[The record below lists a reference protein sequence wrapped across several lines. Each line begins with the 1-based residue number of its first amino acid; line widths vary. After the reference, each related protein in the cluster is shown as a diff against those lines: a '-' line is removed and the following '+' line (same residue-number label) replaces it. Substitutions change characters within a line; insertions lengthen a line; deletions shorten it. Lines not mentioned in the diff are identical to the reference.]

1 MNRKASIVAAVLLA
15 PVLLLGSGVLLTRT
29 GGDGAATSAGTPPVP
44 GTDVLDSGA
53 DLSTSIDAL
62 QQRLERLPQDDSAW
76 SALGFAYVAQARRTA
91 DPTYYGKADEALARS
106 LELRPEANADALA
119 GQAALA
125 NARHDF
131 ALGRDLA
138 TAAVEVDAYDSTA
151 RGVLAD
157 AQLELGDLESAL
169 DTLDAML
176 RLRPGVPSFTR
187 VAYTYE
193 LRGDV
198 ENARYSL
205 ERALDVSS
213 NAGDASYV
221 LLQLGDLAW
230 SQGDY
235 AAADEHYADGL
246 RRDPGQVALLASQAR
261 SAASQG
267 RTDAAVLAYAD
278 VVERLPQP
286 SYLVEYGE
294 LLDSLG
300 RSDEAAEQYAV
311 ADAAAALFQA
321 SGSVQDV
328 EMVLYQADHGRPAEA
343 LATAQAQYGSRR
355 SPQVL
360 DAMAWALHANG
371 RDAEALALVQE
382 VEAAGTRNATWAY
395 HRGMIQLAVGDT
407 GAGRL
412 SLEAA
417 LDTNPAFSALH
428 APLARAA
435 LDGLAAG

>member
-15 PVLLLGSGVLLTRT
+15 PVLLLAAGVLLTRT
-29 GGDGAATSAGTPPVP
+29 SGDSAATSAAAPMVP
-44 GTDVLDSGA
+44 GTEALDSGA
-53 DLSTSIDAL
+53 DLSDSIDAL
-62 QQRLERLPQDDSAW
+62 QRRLQRLPEDQSAW
-76 SALGFAYVAQARRTA
+76 AALGFAYVAQARRTA
-91 DPTYYGKADEALARS
+91 DPSYYDKADEALSRS
-106 LELRPEANADALA
+106 LELEPDANADALA

-131 ALGRDLA
+131 AGGRDLA
-138 TAAVEVDAYDSTA
+138 LAAVEADAYDSTA

-157 AQLELGDLESAL
+157 AQLELGELGAAL
-169 DTLDAML
+169 DSLDAML
-176 RLRPGVPSFTR
+176 GLRPGVPSFTR

-198 ENARYSL
+198 GNARYSL

-213 NAGDASYV
+213 SSGDASYV

-267 RTDAAVLAYAD
+267 RADEAVEAYAD
-278 VVERLPQP
+278 VVDRLPQP

-300 RSDEAAEQYAV
+300 RTEDAAEQYAV

-328 EMVLYQADHGRPAEA
+328 EMVLYQADHGRPAAA
-343 LATAQAQYGSRR
+343 LATAEAQYDSRR

-371 RDAEALALVQE
+371 RDAEALALAEQ
-382 VEAAGTRNATWAY
+382 VEAAGTKNATWAY
-395 HRGMIQLAVGDT
+395 HRGMIQLALGETDAART
-407 GAGRL
+407 
-412 SLEAA
+412 SLESAFA
-417 LDTNPAFSALH
+417 TNPAFSPLH
-428 APLARAA
+428 APLGRAA
-435 LDGLAAG
+435 LDGLATG